1 LEHFTIN
8 VNWTVE
14 WKVECTY
21 SRRMRKF
28 WALLKKT
35 GVRWIDHNTPRLG
48 AALAYYTVLS
58 MAPLLVVAIGIA
70 GLVFGE
76 KAARGEIV
84 TQVSDLVGGEIGKIV
99 QDLLKSAHQQ
109 DHGVAASVFGGLTLL
124 IGASAVF
131 GELRDSLNLIWNH
144 NYDSSGWKG
153 FLRYRLF
160 TFAVVM
166 AVGFLLLVSLV
177 VNTMLAFLS
186 TYVGSRLPIPPAIAM
201 VMDTLISVFVT
212 ALLFALI
219 YKYIPDVPVKWR
231 DVQIGAVFTA
241 ILFSIGKLLIGL
253 YLGKASV
260 GSAYGAAGS
269 LVVLLVWVYYSSQVF
284 FFGAEFTKVYSER
297 YDPPPASGT
306 GIAS

>member
-1 LEHFTIN
+1 MNKIR
-8 VNWTVE
+8 
-14 WKVECTY
+14 
-21 SRRMRKF
+21 SM
-28 WALLKKT
+28 LKTT
-35 GVRWIDHNTPRLG
+35 GTRWVDHNTPRLG

-70 GLVFGE
+70 GLVFGDQ
-76 KAARGEIV
+76 AARGEIV
-84 TQVSDLVGGEIGKIV
+84 SQISDLVGNDIGRIV

-109 DHGVAASVFGGLTLL
+109 DHGIAASVFGGVTLL

-144 NYDSSGWKG
+144 ETKTIG
-153 FLRYRLF
+153 FTGFIRYRLF

-186 TYVGSRLPIPPAIAM
+186 TLVGSFIAVPPTVAL
-201 VMDTLISVFVT
+201 VLEPLISIVVT
-212 ALLFALI
+212 TLLFALT

-231 DVQIGAVFTA
+231 DVQIGALFTA
-241 ILFSIGKLLIGL
+241 ILFSVGKSLIGL

-269 LVVLLVWVYYSSQVF
+269 LVVLLVWVYYSSQIF

-297 YDPPPASGT
+297 NDVPHTSGI
-306 GIAS
+306 GIAN

>member
-1 LEHFTIN
+1 
-8 VNWTVE
+8 
-14 WKVECTY
+14 
-21 SRRMRKF
+21 
-28 WALLKKT
+28 
-35 GVRWIDHNTPRLG
+35 
-48 AALAYYTVLS
+48 
-58 MAPLLVVAIGIA
+58 
-70 GLVFGE
+70 
-76 KAARGEIV
+76 
-84 TQVSDLVGGEIGKIV
+84 
-99 QDLLKSAHQQ
+99 
-109 DHGVAASVFGGLTLL
+109 L

-144 NYDSSGWKG
+144 ETQTLGLMG

-177 VNTMLAFLS
+177 VSTMLAFLGNFVNS
-186 TYVGSRLPIPPAIAM
+186 HMAVPPVVAL
-201 VMDTLISVFVT
+201 VLEPVISIVVT
-212 ALLFALI
+212 TLLFALI

-231 DVQIGAVFTA
+231 DVQIGALFTA
-241 ILFSIGKLLIGL
+241 VLFSIGKSLIGL

-297 YDPPPASGT
+297 NDVPHTPGI
-306 GIAS
+306 GIAL